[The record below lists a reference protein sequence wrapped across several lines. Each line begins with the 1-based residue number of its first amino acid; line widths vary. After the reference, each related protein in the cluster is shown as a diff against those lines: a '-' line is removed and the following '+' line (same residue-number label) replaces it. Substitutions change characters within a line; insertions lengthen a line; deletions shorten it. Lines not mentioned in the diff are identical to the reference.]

1 MDPTI
6 LSIAIPLAAFLLG
19 HFHVLLP
26 APTPKAPDFPSTFGH
41 GEMVRYL
48 LQQLA
53 NLSASTPASPPAPAH
68 PATPAGDLQQV
79 IQQLL
84 AMLEKSLTPPVTPAK
99 P

>member
-1 MDPTI
+1 MDSTI

-41 GEMVRYL
+41 GELVRYL
-48 LQQLA
+48 LQQIA
-53 NLSASTPASPPAPAH
+53 NLSAGGATSPLAPAN
-68 PATPAGDLQQV
+68 PTTAPVDLQQV

-84 AMLEKSLTPPVTPAK
+84 TMLEKSMTPTVTPPK

>member
-1 MDPTI
+1 MDSTI

-41 GEMVRYL
+41 GELVRYL

-53 NLSASTPASPPAPAH
+53 NLSAGSSRNPLTSAS
-68 PATPAGDLQQV
+68 PATPSVDLQQV

-84 AMLEKSLTPPVTPAK
+84 AMLEKSLTPPVAPPK
-99 P
+99 S